1 MFLYRQFYEQ
11 FKGVI
16 LKRKKK
22 KGDFLWLWFGMLSLI
37 DWVIFL
43 LGLVRG

>member
-1 MFLYRQFYEQ
+1 MNSLRCYFE
-11 FKGVI
+11 K
-16 LKRKKK
+16 KKK